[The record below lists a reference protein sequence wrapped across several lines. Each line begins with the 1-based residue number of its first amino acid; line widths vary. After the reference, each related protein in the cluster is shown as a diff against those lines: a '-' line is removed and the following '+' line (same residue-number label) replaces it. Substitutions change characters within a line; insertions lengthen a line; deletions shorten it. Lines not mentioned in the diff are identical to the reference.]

1 MFNESLWISLVIL
14 TFLGILLSYKLFG
27 KTGLFVWTG
36 VAMIVCNIQVLK
48 TIVLFGMVSTLGNAL
63 YGTTFLVTD
72 ILNEI
77 YGKKEAK
84 KAVWIGFYIAI
95 VTMVIM
101 QICLKFIPD
110 TSDFAQG
117 ALATIFG
124 LFPRIVLASLTAYVL
139 SQFHDIWAY
148 QVWRK
153 KFPEDS
159 QIWIRNN
166 ASTMVSQ
173 AIDSVVFCFIAF
185 WGMFPKDVF
194 LSILITTY
202 IFKFVVAISDTPFIY
217 IAKWLWKQGKIPK
230 GIDLEK

>member
-1 MFNESLWISLVIL
+1 MFNESLWIGLVIL
-14 TFLGILLSYKLFG
+14 TFLGIILSYKLFG
-27 KTGLFVWTG
+27 KTGLYVWMG

-48 TIVLFGMVSTLGNAL
+48 TIVLFGMVGTLGNAL

-110 TSDFAQG
+110 VSDFAQG
-117 ALATIFG
+117 ALETIFG

-153 KFPEDS
+153 KFSKDS

-173 AIDSVVFCFIAF
+173 AIDSIVFCFIAF
-185 WGMFPKDVF
+185 WGLFPKDVF
-194 LSILITTY
+194 LSILVATY
-202 IFKFVVAISDTPFIY
+202 IFKFIVAAADTPFIY
-217 IAKWLWKQGKIPK
+217 IAKWFFKQGKIPK
-230 GIDLEK
+230 GID

>member
-1 MFNESLWISLVIL
+1 MFNEFLWLGLVIF

-27 KTGLFVWTG
+27 KTGLFVWMG

-48 TIVLFGMVSTLGNAL
+48 TIVLFGMVGTLGNAL

-84 KAVWIGFYIAI
+84 RAVWIGFYIAV

-101 QICLKFIPD
+101 QICLRFIPD

-117 ALATIFG
+117 ALETIFG

-148 QVWRK
+148 QVWKK

-173 AIDSVVFCFIAF
+173 GIDSIVFCFIAF
-185 WGMFPKDVF
+185 WGLFPKDVF
-194 LSILITTY
+194 MSILLTTY
-202 IFKFVVAISDTPFIY
+202 LFKWIVAISDTPFIY
-217 IAKWLWKQGKIPK
+217 IAKWLYKQGKIPK

>member
-1 MFNESLWISLVIL
+1 MFNEFLWLGLVIY
-14 TFLGILLSYKLFG
+14 TFLGILMSYKLFG
-27 KTGLFVWTG
+27 KTGLFVWMG

-48 TIVLFGMVSTLGNAL
+48 TLVLFGMVSTLGNAL

-72 ILNEI
+72 ILSEI

-84 KAVWIGFYIAI
+84 KAVWVGFYIAI
-95 VTMVIM
+95 VTTVIM

-124 LFPRIVLASLTAYVL
+124 LFPRIVLASLTAYIL
-139 SQFHDIWAY
+139 SQFHDVWAY
-148 QVWRK
+148 QMWRK
-153 KFPEDS
+153 KFPKDS

-166 ASTMVSQ
+166 ASTIISQ
-173 AIDSVVFCFIAF
+173 AIDSIVFCFIAF

-194 LSILITTY
+194 MAILVRSY
-202 IFKFVVAISDTPFIY
+202 IFKFVVAIADTTFIY
-217 IAKWLWKQGKIPK
+217 IAKYLYKQGKIPK
-230 GIDLEK
+230 RINLEK

>member
-1 MFNESLWISLVIL
+1 MFNESLWIGLVFL
-14 TFLGILLSYKLFG
+14 TFVGIILSYKLFG

-36 VAMIVCNIQVLK
+36 VAMVICNIQVLK

-84 KAVWIGFYIAI
+84 KAVWIGFYMAIA
-95 VTMVIM
+95 TMIIM

-117 ALATIFG
+117 ALETIFG
-124 LFPRIVLASLTAYVL
+124 LFPRIVLASLTAYIL

-148 QVWRK
+148 QIWRK
-153 KFPEDS
+153 KFPKDS

-194 LSILITTY
+194 MSILVTTY
-202 IFKFVVAISDTPFIY
+202 LFKFVVAISDTPFIY
-217 IAKWLWKQGKIPK
+217 IAKWFFKRDQIPK
-230 GIDLEK
+230 GD